1 MQDET
6 LCNTYYLEN
15 SVDDVGLQ
23 PLFDP
28 SFDVPLD
35 LDSVVEVQRLHAGP
49 DLRWDCTSWVIRV
62 SWCWLLLTCMIGDL
76 APHVWRRSPSNNS
89 GGLSVPTIA
98 TIYVGLAAGRPWW
111 WRWLG
116 LDQSQRVLKFPK
128 IFYFRNIEKQIFNLT
143 VLVMRILATFMSLWI
158 GWSCWCGWRTVP
170 HKSAAIPSWSRRSWT
185 CRWCL
190 VSGILGAD
198 FQQVDNV
205 FMI

>member
-1 MQDET
+1 MTSGFSLSLIQ
-6 LCNTYYLEN
+6 LLI
-15 SVDDVGLQ
+15 L
-23 PLFDP
+23 
-28 SFDVPLD
+28 
-35 LDSVVEVQRLHAGP
+35 EVQRLHAGP
-49 DLRWDCTSWVIRV
+49 DLRWDCTSWVIV
-62 SWCWLLLTCMIGDL
+62 VNWCWLLLPCMIGDF
-76 APHVWRRSPSNNS
+76 APHVRRRPVIPFPQQQL
-89 GGLSVPTIA
+89 GRSVCTIA
-98 TIYVGLAAGRPWW
+98 TSPLLSWCICWAGRPCW

-158 GWSCWCGWRTVP
+158 GWSCWCRWRTVP